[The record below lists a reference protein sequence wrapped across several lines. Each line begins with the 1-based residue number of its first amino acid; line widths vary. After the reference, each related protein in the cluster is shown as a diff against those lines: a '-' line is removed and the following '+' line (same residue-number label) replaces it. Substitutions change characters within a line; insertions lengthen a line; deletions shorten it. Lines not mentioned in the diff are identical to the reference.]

1 MIESE
6 YKTAI
11 GGLLANINK
20 ALLDRIESLEKDV
33 LQNQSRDISVI
44 YDIYE
49 WIKLLDNRITNIE
62 NNSGKEKGQ
71 DPGNEQTA

>member
-44 YDIYE
+44 YE
-49 WIKLLDNRITNIE
+49 WIKLLDNRITNLE